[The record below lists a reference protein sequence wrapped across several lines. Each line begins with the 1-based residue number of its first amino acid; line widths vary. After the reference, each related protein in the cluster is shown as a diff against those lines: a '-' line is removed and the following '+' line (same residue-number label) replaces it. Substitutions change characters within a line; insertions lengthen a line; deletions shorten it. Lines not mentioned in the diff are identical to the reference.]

1 MSGQALGAHKRC
13 HWLPTGTGD
22 PTGAVAKLQP
32 FVTQDHVMQAMCRQ
46 LTLGRPMFDA
56 SDPFLD
62 LNVPMNPS
70 GATRQA
76 SEMNDSVLS
85 LNAPASLY
93 MHSWAGHSNA
103 SNMNNTATSG
113 HDDAGDATAMEDE
126 ADSTSAKRAKIS
138 DLKDMKMAGE
148 TSPWLQVGIG
158 LPSEINEEKQATQ
171 A

>member
-1 MSGQALGAHKRC
+1 MEGNTVNAETAGVVVMATAATEMAADEVPAATTSAVAPFKKGKVHECSICHRVFMSGQALGGHKRC
-13 HWLPTGTGD
+13 HWLTTGAGD

-46 LTLGRPMFDA
+46 LTLGHPMFDA

-93 MHSWAGHSNA
+93 MHS
-103 SNMNNTATSG
+103 
-113 HDDAGDATAMEDE
+113 
-126 ADSTSAKRAKIS
+126 
-138 DLKDMKMAGE
+138 
-148 TSPWLQVGIG
+148 
-158 LPSEINEEKQATQ
+158 
-171 A
+171 